1 MTYSWDAC
9 FRLSYDVTQ
18 RTAVQPMQDILDM
31 SESTVPKQNNA
42 GPSAMLNTP
51 LKSCTPQQ
59 DLHTRRPLLAGHLL
73 CAWRLVQV
81 RGGKLATAEGVS
93 YLEAKHLLLLHYCI
107 NIVFYLLL
115 KAEGRP
121 VRDHPVIARLL
132 ELRAYLEKIRPIDKK
147 LQYQM
152 EKLLMVAQ
160 LQVTS
165 RLAPITRRLH
175 PPPPSS
181 MYGSVVMNRV
191 VSYSCVK
198 VSACNRCYAS
208 EIVAILVRRQN

>member
-1 MTYSWDAC
+1 MA
-9 FRLSYDVTQ
+9 
-18 RTAVQPMQDILDM
+18 
-31 SESTVPKQNNA
+31 
-42 GPSAMLNTP
+42 
-51 LKSCTPQQ
+51 
-59 DLHTRRPLLAGHLL
+59 
-73 CAWRLVQV
+73 QV

-160 LQVTS
+160 LQVGC
-165 RLAPITRRLH
+165 PYH
-175 PPPPSS
+175 PLPSPS
-181 MYGSVVMNRV
+181 PFPFSHSETLSPGNFLVFAVFVM
-191 VSYSCVK
+191 CETLWLL
-198 VSACNRCYAS
+198 SAECIGA
-208 EIVAILVRRQN
+208 

>member
-1 MTYSWDAC
+1 M
-9 FRLSYDVTQ
+9 
-18 RTAVQPMQDILDM
+18 
-31 SESTVPKQNNA
+31 
-42 GPSAMLNTP
+42 
-51 LKSCTPQQ
+51 
-59 DLHTRRPLLAGHLL
+59 
-73 CAWRLVQV
+73 

-160 LQVTS
+160 LQVS
-165 RLAPITRRLH
+165 SCLICIPNRPFPPPLACLADSAPHVPLLH
-175 PPPPSS
+175 PSS
-181 MYGSVVMNRV
+181 LVPILPQSLLSLAVAVSDGKAWGRNLGRVGCQRWPKAWQWSLEGGSVP
-191 VSYSCVK
+191 
-198 VSACNRCYAS
+198 
-208 EIVAILVRRQN
+208 

>member
-1 MTYSWDAC
+1 M
-9 FRLSYDVTQ
+9 
-18 RTAVQPMQDILDM
+18 
-31 SESTVPKQNNA
+31 
-42 GPSAMLNTP
+42 
-51 LKSCTPQQ
+51 
-59 DLHTRRPLLAGHLL
+59 
-73 CAWRLVQV
+73 QV

-152 EKLLMVAQ
+152 EKLLIVAQ
-160 LQVTS
+160 LQVRSCLTRICNPPSFQTFS
-165 RLAPITRRLH
+165 RVACLAQQRPACLLFPPSWDPLAPMLT
-175 PPPPSS
+175 PAPSLAVFCRH
-181 MYGSVVMNRV
+181 Y
-191 VSYSCVK
+191 K
-198 VSACNRCYAS
+198 
-208 EIVAILVRRQN
+208 

>member
-1 MTYSWDAC
+1 M
-9 FRLSYDVTQ
+9 
-18 RTAVQPMQDILDM
+18 
-31 SESTVPKQNNA
+31 
-42 GPSAMLNTP
+42 
-51 LKSCTPQQ
+51 
-59 DLHTRRPLLAGHLL
+59 
-73 CAWRLVQV
+73 

-160 LQVTS
+160 LQVS
-165 RLAPITRRLH
+165 SCLICIPNPSLPPLRAWPNSAPHVPLLR
-175 PPPPSS
+175 P
-181 MYGSVVMNRV
+181 
-191 VSYSCVK
+191 
-198 VSACNRCYAS
+198 
-208 EIVAILVRRQN
+208 

>member
-1 MTYSWDAC
+1 MFQT
-9 FRLSYDVTQ
+9 DVMCCV
-18 RTAVQPMQDILDM
+18 A
-31 SESTVPKQNNA
+31 
-42 GPSAMLNTP
+42 
-51 LKSCTPQQ
+51 
-59 DLHTRRPLLAGHLL
+59 
-73 CAWRLVQV
+73 QV

-160 LQVTS
+160 LQVRHPWPPISSISSPSPLPTS
-165 RLAPITRRLH
+165 SLPRRGQPPLTVSPPSPH
-175 PPPPSS
+175 FSSIPPPLLSPPGPSAFITDS
-181 MYGSVVMNRV
+181 SL
-191 VSYSCVK
+191 
-198 VSACNRCYAS
+198 AAS
-208 EIVAILVRRQN
+208 S